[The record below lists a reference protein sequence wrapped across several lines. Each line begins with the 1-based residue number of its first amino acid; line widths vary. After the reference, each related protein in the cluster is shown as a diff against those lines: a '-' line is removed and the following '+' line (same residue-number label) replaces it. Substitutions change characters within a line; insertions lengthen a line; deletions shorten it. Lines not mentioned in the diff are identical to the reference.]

1 MKIFWE
7 GIKKAFK
14 ELISKRWF
22 VCGVFTSAIVAL
34 LYSAVSIIRV
44 LAKGSHG
51 YFVSYGNAMHLLGSI
66 YTYPLETE
74 LKVLFTWCFRRSALL
89 FIAFLL
95 AFIFFGVRSTK
106 SNSDKHFK
114 KVLGCTGIVFF
125 AVNLIAMLVLIFI
138 IPLGEDIRNPPYLST
153 IENIIRPFS
162 ISGFIF
168 IGALANTNKD
178 IFNWK
183 IVIRII
189 VLRFLF
195 FSLNTLYFYIASVII
210 HNGPSSTAARVYDLF
225 SFLVLAFSL
234 FIYAAALDGETI
246 LKSFAK
252 GAQFFSKNLLYA
264 LLLSLVVSITIPSL
278 LTSYTWMLIKSGY
291 IQSLLNM
298 EIFPLLNP
306 FVEISAFVVAVYY
319 YKLKEQL
326 QVAAEK

>member
-34 LYSAVSIIRV
+34 LYSAVSIILV

-106 SNSDKHFK
+106 PNSDKHFK

-138 IPLGEDIRNPPYLST
+138 IPLAEDIRNPPYLST
-153 IENIIRPFS
+153 IENIIWPFS

-195 FSLNTLYFYIASVII
+195 SSLNTLYIYIANAII
-210 HNGPSSTAARVYDLF
+210 HGPSSTAVYVHNLF

-234 FIYAAALDGETI
+234 FIYAAVLDGETI

-264 LLLSLVVSITIPSL
+264 LLLSLVVSITRPYL
-278 LTSYTWMLIKSGY
+278 LTRYTWMLIKSLY

-306 FVEISAFVVAVYY
+306 FVRISAFVVAVYY

>member
-14 ELISKRWF
+14 ELISKWWF
-22 VCGVFTSAIVAL
+22 VCGVFTSSIVAL
-34 LYSAVSIIRV
+34 LYSAVSIILMFATGR
-44 LAKGSHG
+44 H
-51 YFVSYGNAMHLLGSI
+51 YVSYGNLMHLLGSI
-66 YTYPLETE
+66 YSYPALTE
-74 LKVLFTWCFRRSALL
+74 LKVLFTWCFRRGAFL

-114 KVLGCTGIVFF
+114 KVLGYTGIAFF

-138 IPLGEDIRNPPYLST
+138 ILLTEEIRDPPYLST
-153 IENIIRPFS
+153 IDNIIRPFS

-195 FSLNTLYFYIASVII
+195 FSLNTLYFYNAPAII
-210 HNGPSSTAARVYDLF
+210 HGQSYFYVRDLF

-234 FIYAAALDGETI
+234 FIYAAVLDGETI

-278 LTSYTWMLIKSGY
+278 LTRYTWMLIKSRY
-291 IQSLLNM
+291 IRSLLDM
-298 EIFPLLNP
+298 EILPLLNP

>member
-1 MKIFWE
+1 VKIFWE

-14 ELISKRWF
+14 ELISKWWF
-22 VCGVFTSAIVAL
+22 VCGVFTSTIVAL
-34 LYSAVSIIRV
+34 LYSTVSIIRM

-51 YFVSYGNAMHLLGSI
+51 YFVSYDNVMHLLGSI
-66 YTYPLETE
+66 YTYPLMTE

-138 IPLGEDIRNPPYLST
+138 IPLAEDIRNPPYLST

-195 FSLNTLYFYIASVII
+195 FSLNTLYFYIANAII
-210 HNGPSSTAARVYDLF
+210 HGPSSTAARVYDLF

-252 GAQFFSKNLLYA
+252 GAQFLSKNLLYA
-264 LLLSLVVSITIPSL
+264 LLLSLVVSITRPYLLRNYIFMFIKSRYILSL
-278 LTSYTWMLIKSGY
+278 LEMY
-291 IQSLLNM
+291 
-298 EIFPLLNP
+298 IFPLLNP

-319 YKLKEQL
+319 YKLKEQP